1 MTNRLFLDLHVLQT
15 MPPSNLNRDDSG
27 SPKDA
32 VYGGVRRARVSSQSW
47 KRATRRH
54 LLAEVRPEDR
64 SMRTERL
71 QDAIAEKL
79 CLGHEGDEE
88 HAATAA
94 VLARGAVATLTDKWK
109 ASNRTRTAYTF
120 FLQRSG
126 VEEIAAKLAPRWPE
140 LAETARDARTAS
152 ERELLEAKRKKL
164 KNEKKDPK
172 AVADATLTAAE
183 LAKAADAA
191 TAALAEALAPD
202 GLWDFLVG
210 RPYPPEIALFGRM
223 VADRTEFNVDGSVQV
238 AHALSTHD
246 TKVEFDYF
254 TTVDDFRTGGN
265 GDVLD
270 SGPSKGGPATMLGTV
285 EFNAATYY
293 RFATIAVHQLFDNLG
308 AAEASVDPTA
318 KVAKDFIRSF
328 ALSIPSGH
336 QNTFGHSTRP
346 HLLVVSA
353 RSDAPV
359 NLVTA
364 FERPIWE
371 TDGRAAASMV
381 RLAEEHDDVEA
392 NWGSPAGKVLAT
404 YIERGDKARGRLAES
419 FGASVPLPDLLD
431 QIEAYTAATLR
442 GAP

>member
-1 MTNRLFLDLHVLQT
+1 MTNRLFLDLHILQT

-32 VYGGVRRARVSSQSW
+32 FYGGVRRARVSSQSW

-54 LLAEVRPEDR
+54 LLAEVPPEDR

-71 QDAIAEKL
+71 QEAITERL
-79 CLGHEGDEE
+79 CAGREGDEQ

-109 ASNRTRTAYTF
+109 SSNRERTAYTF

-126 VEEIAAKLAPRWPE
+126 VEQVAAVLQAQWAV
-140 LAETARDARTAS
+140 LAETARDVRDAK
-152 ERELLEAKRKKL
+152 ERELLQTKRKKL
-164 KNEKKDPK
+164 KKEAKDPK
-172 AVADATLTAAE
+172 AGADAKLTSAE
-183 LAKAADAA
+183 LLNAADAA
-191 TAALAEALAPD
+191 TAALAEALKTE

-254 TTVDDFRTGGN
+254 TTVDDFRSGGS

-270 SGPSKGGPATMLGTV
+270 SGLSKGGPATMLGTV

-318 KVAKDFIRSF
+318 KVTKDFIRSF

-336 QNTFGHSTRP
+336 QNTFGHTTRP

-353 RSDAPV
+353 RTDAPV

-364 FERPIWE
+364 FERPVWE

-381 RLAEEHDDVEA
+381 RLADEHDDVEA
-392 NWGSPAGKVLAT
+392 SWGSPAAKVLAT
-404 YIERGDKARGRLAES
+404 YIARGDKTRGRLAEA
-419 FGASVPLPDLLD
+419 FGDSVPLPELLD
-431 QIEAYTAATLR
+431 EIEAYTAAALR
-442 GAP
+442 EAA